1 MENLKDFIK
10 DTLKSWLFIILLS
23 LWIYFIFTSNYFSFI
38 TKINF
43 LLIFY
48 VLGGIYLFW
57 KNPYQLLNSKN
68 YSYLLFG
75 SLLIGFLLLFYRLV
89 ILRYSMFQTSGLGFL
104 FKTFLIIASIVA
116 VLLGLYYII
125 KFGINYSGVSSTT
138 AFVMFSILFFFCL
151 ALIVSLLKNL
161 PKKKGNLEF
170 DEDSS
175 SFFSLLK
182 NIVLFI
188 PCYIIEWIEFFKN
201 QYNITTRTDVIIFT
215 ICILILASEY
225 YVVKIINYFRNLTSN
240 VLLKEP
246 IYLNREMILRNEK
259 IKVNPDYN
267 YSISSWIYI
276 NPQPEST
283 NANYNEDCVLL
294 NYGNKPQIVYKGGN
308 NMLKVLMETGIGEK
322 KIIYKTDKFPLQK
335 WNHVVL
341 NYVSGTLDVFINDN
355 LVASQKNEIP
365 YGRNDTLIS
374 GYNNGI
380 HGGICNVQYFEH
392 PLSKKE
398 IGNIYQTY
406 ERFDP
411 PVI

>member
-182 NIVLFI
+182 NIILFI
-188 PCYIIEWIEFFKN
+188 PCYIIEWVEFF
-201 QYNITTRTDVIIFT
+201 
-215 ICILILASEY
+215 
-225 YVVKIINYFRNLTSN
+225 
-240 VLLKEP
+240 
-246 IYLNREMILRNEK
+246 
-259 IKVNPDYN
+259 
-267 YSISSWIYI
+267 
-276 NPQPEST
+276 
-283 NANYNEDCVLL
+283 
-294 NYGNKPQIVYKGGN
+294 
-308 NMLKVLMETGIGEK
+308 
-322 KIIYKTDKFPLQK
+322 
-335 WNHVVL
+335 
-341 NYVSGTLDVFINDN
+341 
-355 LVASQKNEIP
+355 
-365 YGRNDTLIS
+365 
-374 GYNNGI
+374 
-380 HGGICNVQYFEH
+380 
-392 PLSKKE
+392 
-398 IGNIYQTY
+398 
-406 ERFDP
+406 
-411 PVI
+411 